1 MKKLNVKNSSEEFIV
16 GKMVCVGRNYAEHAK
31 ELGHELPEFPL
42 IFLKPS
48 SVIIYSGDKVIHPV
62 YSEELHYEGEL
73 VLLIGKDIKNG
84 DAQEAEDAIAGYGVG
99 LDMTLRDLQRD
110 LSKKGN
116 PWTLAKCFDTSAVL
130 SDFVLKAEHPLTMKE
145 TISLRVNG
153 EVRQNSTLEMM
164 IFSPVEIVKYIS
176 SVLPLEKGDLIFTGT
191 PAGVG
196 KVVKGDKIEA
206 EISGIGSLETE
217 VA

>member
-1 MKKLNVKNSSEEFIV
+1 MKKLNVKNSKDEFAV

-31 ELGHELPEFPL
+31 ELGNELPEFPL
-42 IFLKPS
+42 IFLKPAS
-48 SVIIYSGDKVIHPV
+48 TIIYSGDKVVHPV

-73 VLLIGKDIKNG
+73 VLLIGKYIKNG
-84 DAQEAEDAIAGYGVG
+84 TEAEAEDAIAGYGVG
-99 LDMTLRDLQRD
+99 LDMTLRDLQRE

-130 SDFVLKAEHPLTMKE
+130 SDFTLKTDHNLTMKE
-145 TISLRVNG
+145 TISLKVNG
-153 EVRQNSTLEMM
+153 AVKQNSTLDMM

-176 SVLPLEKGDLIFTGT
+176 SVMALEKGDLIFTGT

-206 EISGIGSLETE
+206 EISGIASLNTE
-217 VA
+217 IA

>member
-1 MKKLNVKNSSEEFIV
+1 MKKVNVKNSSEEFIV

-42 IFLKPS
+42 IFLKPAS
-48 SVIIYSGDKVIHPV
+48 TIIHSGDKVIHPT

-84 DAQEAEDAIAGYGVG
+84 DASEAEDAIAGYGVG
-99 LDMTLRDLQRD
+99 LDMTLRDLQRE

-116 PWTLAKCFDTSAVL
+116 PWTLAKCFDTAAVL
-130 SDFVLKAEHPLTMKE
+130 SDFVLKTEHPLTMKE
-145 TISLRVNG
+145 TISLKVNG
-153 EVRQNSTLEMM
+153 EVRQNSTLDMM
-164 IFSPVEIVKYIS
+164 IFPPVEIVKYIS
-176 SVLPLEKGDLIFTGT
+176 AVLPLEKGDLIFTGT

-206 EISGIGSLETE
+206 EITGIGSLETE
-217 VA
+217 IA